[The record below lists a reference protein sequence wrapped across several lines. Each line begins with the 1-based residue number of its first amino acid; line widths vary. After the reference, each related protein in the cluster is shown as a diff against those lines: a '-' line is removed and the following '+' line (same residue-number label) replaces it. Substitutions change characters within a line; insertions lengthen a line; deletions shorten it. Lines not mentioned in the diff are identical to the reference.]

1 MPRLTDGTG
10 ARSGRPAGSREQR
23 PRSRA
28 GSCKSNR
35 SLPKSLVP
43 SFSLIRPFLSPDLTH
58 FGKKRERG
66 SALPKEEAAA
76 RGEGGGTA
84 EGERDERDHQH
95 PHRPGRDPGRQRLL
109 GALLPRARHRARW
122 HHAQVNVDPSRSA
135 SAFLSVH
142 QFLQRPSAAARSRF
156 SASVALEFWR
166 ARRISSLLEILA
178 SAERTMGA
186 CASVDLVVLFRGRLF
201 LSESVVLLV
210 WSLAPRDGV
219 FWVGYVVLRWAVV
232 LLVAGG

>member
-10 ARSGRPAGSREQR
+10 HAAAGPAAGSREQR

-43 SFSLIRPFLSPDLTH
+43 SFSLIRPFLSLDLTH

-122 HHAQVNVDPSRSA
+122 HHAQVNADPSRSA
-135 SAFLSVH
+135 SAFLSVP
-142 QFLQRPSAAARSRF
+142 QFFFLQRASAAARSRF
-156 SASVALEFWR
+156 SASAALEFWR

-186 CASVDLVVLFRGRLF
+186 CAVCRFGGTVPWSSLPFRCTSHLDLSSSR
-201 LSESVVLLV
+201 
-210 WSLAPRDGV
+210 
-219 FWVGYVVLRWAVV
+219 
-232 LLVAGG
+232 

>member
-43 SFSLIRPFLSPDLTH
+43 SFSLLRPFLSPDLTH
-58 FGKKRERG
+58 FGKRRERG
-66 SALPKEEAAA
+66 SALPKEETAA

-84 EGERDERDHQH
+84 EGEQDERDHQH

-122 HHAQVNVDPSRSA
+122 HHAQVNADPSRSA
-135 SAFLSVH
+135 SAFLSVP
-142 QFLQRPSAAARSRF
+142 QFFFFLLRASAAARSRF
-156 SASVALEFWR
+156 SASAALEFWR

-186 CASVDLVVLFRGRLF
+186 CACVDWVVLFRGRLF
-201 LSESVVLLV
+201 LSAVLLV

-219 FWVGYVVLRWAVV
+219 FWVGYVVLRWA
-232 LLVAGG
+232 LYI